1 MKFNDAIL
9 KILNKKY
16 DPDTMIDLRYKTY
29 DLSLKIDKDGNAIL
43 LFMGKRNEQGVVKGE
58 RYARTLKYNQD
69 GTVLK
74 DHWELKGKAT

>member
-9 KILNKKY
+9 KILHRTY
-16 DPDTMIDLRYKTY
+16 DPDTMVELRYKTF
-29 DLSLKIDKDGNAIL
+29 DLSLKTDKDGNPIL
-43 LFMGKRNEQGVVKGE
+43 LFMGKRNDQGIVKGE

-74 DHWELKGKAT
+74 DHWELKGKAS